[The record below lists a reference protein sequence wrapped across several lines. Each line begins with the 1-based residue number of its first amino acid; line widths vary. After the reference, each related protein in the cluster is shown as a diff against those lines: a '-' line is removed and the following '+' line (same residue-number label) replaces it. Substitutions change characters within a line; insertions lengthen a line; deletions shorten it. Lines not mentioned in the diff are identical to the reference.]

1 MIHELISISCSNSV
15 MTMFASSGPSE
26 PPMLT
31 PSVCSY
37 SLLLQ
42 ETTVPVHVSQM
53 SLRFKD
59 RFLEL
64 RFHKLLVVDSI

>member
-1 MIHELISISCSNSV
+1 MSPRYKAVKISV
-15 MTMFASSGPSE
+15 LSSKSIFSIDTGPSD

-42 ETTVPVHVSQM
+42 EKTVFVHVSRM
-53 SLRFKD
+53 SLRSVD
-59 RFLEL
+59 FLSFVL
-64 RFHKLLVVDSI
+64 TSFLL